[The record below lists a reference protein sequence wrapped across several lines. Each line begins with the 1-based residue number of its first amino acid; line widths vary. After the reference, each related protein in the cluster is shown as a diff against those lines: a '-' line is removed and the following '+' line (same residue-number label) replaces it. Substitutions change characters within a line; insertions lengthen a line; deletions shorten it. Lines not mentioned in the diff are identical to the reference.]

1 MESHI
6 DKQRLAALREE
17 NELLRQ
23 AAHAFGDL
31 AERLSQELRTL
42 RAQAESADRRK
53 TYRASWPGN
62 PSRSRR
68 ELAHR

>member
-1 MESHI
+1 MESDI
-6 DKQRLAALREE
+6 NKQRLEALREE

-23 AAHAFGDL
+23 AAYAFGDL

-53 TYRASWPGN
+53 TYRASWPRN
-62 PSRSRR
+62 PSRSGR